1 MQTIC
6 RLCGVAVDPE
16 PGEPT
21 DACPDCVEAE
31 ADDMLFCETLREA
44 GFNPMGR
51 NRNVDDGAV

>member
-1 MQTIC
+1 MKMIC
-6 RLCGVAVDPE
+6 RLCGLDINPE
-16 PGEPT
+16 PDEPT

-51 NRNVDDGAV
+51 NRNVDDSAV